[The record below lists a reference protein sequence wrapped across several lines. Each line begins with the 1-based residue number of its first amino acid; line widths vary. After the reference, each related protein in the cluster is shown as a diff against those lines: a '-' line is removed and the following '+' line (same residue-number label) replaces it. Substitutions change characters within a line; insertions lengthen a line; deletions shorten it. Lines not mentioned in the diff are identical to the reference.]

1 MSEDILYLAYV
12 RGFLESCICQRMF
25 ISCICQ
31 RIYLF
36 QHILHLRCQ
45 RITCILHLRCQRIFF
60 IFTWHLFSL
69 YLLSLR
75 HLFSLRAPFALSFM
89 SSICSIFHELHLL
102 YLPWASFQP
111 LFSLPSAYFQPRF
124 ASSSLVSFQSNSS
137 YHN

>member
-69 YLLSLR
+69 YSLN
-75 HLFSLRAPFALSFM
+75 
-89 SSICSIFHELHLL
+89 
-102 YLPWASFQP
+102 LPWAYFQPLFPLPSASFQP
-111 LFSLPSAYFQPRF
+111 LFVLSFMGTFSALICFIFDRFQSRF
-124 ASSSLVSFQSNSS
+124 VLSSLASFQSNSS